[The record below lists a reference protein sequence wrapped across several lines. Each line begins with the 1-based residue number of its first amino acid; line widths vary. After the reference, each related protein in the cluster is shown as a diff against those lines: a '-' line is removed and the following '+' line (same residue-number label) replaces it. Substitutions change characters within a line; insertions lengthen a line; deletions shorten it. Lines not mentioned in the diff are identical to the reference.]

1 MIEVFWDK
9 RRILEVYLN
18 VVEWGEGVFGADAAA
33 RHYYGVSAAQ
43 LGPEQ
48 SARLAAYLPNPKR
61 YGRLR
66 GPVPTSMRRTGGDPA
81 LHARRNASRNRAFR
95 SSLRDTRA
103 YNPPAFEPRPVRGTM
118 SEQDLL
124 NRETQRDAPVRDPEA
139 AQRALVRVQHV
150 LEKQRRVEAL
160 VHREQTPAEQKKPL
174 VEQLVHR
181 QHLNELRTI
190 LDRLH
195 AADIA
200 YILEAL
206 PLDDRLVVW
215 DCVKADRDGEIL
227 IEVSD
232 AVRETLIASMGH
244 EELVDAVESLE
255 TDEIAAIA
263 HDLPA
268 DVVEE
273 VQEGLSSEERAQLRA
288 AMSYPEG
295 SVGALMDFEMIT
307 IREDVTLEVVLR
319 YLRRFDELPDHTDQ
333 VFVVD
338 RHEVLK
344 GALPLDRLLI
354 NEPET
359 EVTAVMKSD
368 LLTLSA
374 MDDAGEAAQAF
385 ERYDLVSAPVVDTA
399 GRLIGRLTVD
409 EVVDII
415 REEGEE
421 AALAQAG
428 LREEEDIFASVWNS
442 AKNRWLWLAVNLCT
456 AFFASRVISA
466 FEGTIEKVVAL
477 AALMPIV
484 AGIAGNSGNQTLT
497 LLVRSLALGQVTT
510 KQPAAAGPEGN
521 HHCGAQR
528 RGLGRDC
535 RPVRLAP
542 LPRLVRMACCWVR
555 HVPRDG
561 AQHAGGRRSRACGA
575 DGAAGVGS
583 RPGDRRVSAA
593 HLHH

>member
-1 MIEVFWDK
+1 MNEELSPDRVAP
-9 RRILEVYLN
+9 LE
-18 VVEWGEGVFGADAAA
+18 
-33 RHYYGVSAAQ
+33 
-43 LGPEQ
+43 
-48 SARLAAYLPNPKR
+48 
-61 YGRLR
+61 
-66 GPVPTSMRRTGGDPA
+66 
-81 LHARRNASRNRAFR
+81 
-95 SSLRDTRA
+95 
-103 YNPPAFEPRPVRGTM
+103 
-118 SEQDLL
+118 
-124 NRETQRDAPVRDPEA
+124 APVGDPEA
-139 AQRALVRVQHV
+139 AQRALVRVQQ
-150 LEKQRRVEAL
+150 LLDKQRRVEAL
-160 VHREQTPAEQKKPL
+160 VHREQTPAEERKPL

-181 QHLNELRTI
+181 QHMQELRAI

-206 PLDDRLVVW
+206 PIDDRLVVW

-227 IEVSD
+227 IEVND
-232 AVRETLIASMGH
+232 AVRDTLIASMNR

-263 HDLPA
+263 HDLPV
-268 DVVEE
+268 DVVDE
-273 VQEGLSSEERAQLRA
+273 VREGLTSEERAQLRA

-295 SVGALMDFEMIT
+295 SVGALMDFELIT

-359 EVTAVMKSD
+359 EVTAVMRSD
-368 LLTLSA
+368 LLTLSP
-374 MDDAGEAAQAF
+374 MDDGGEAAQAF
-385 ERYDLVSAPVVDTA
+385 ERYDLVSAPVVDA
-399 GRLIGRLTVD
+399 GGRLVGRLTIDEIVD
-409 EVVDII
+409 VI

-442 AKNRWLWLAVNLCT
+442 AKNRWLWLAINLCT
-456 AFFASRVISA
+456 AFVASRVINA

-497 LLVRSLALGQVTT
+497 LLVRSLALGQVTS
-510 KQPAAAGPEGN
+510 GN
-521 HHCGAQR
+521 QR
-528 RGLGRDC
+528 RLVFKEIGVAVLNGVVWGAIAGFLAWLLYKDTAHGNLLGLVMFLAMVLNMLVGAAVGLAVPMILRASGRD
-535 RPVRLAP
+535 PAMGGSVLLTFTTDSGGFFIFLGLATIFF
-542 LPRLVRMACCWVR
+542 R
-555 HVPRDG
+555 
-561 AQHAGGRRSRACGA
+561 
-575 DGAAGVGS
+575 
-583 RPGDRRVSAA
+583 
-593 HLHH
+593 